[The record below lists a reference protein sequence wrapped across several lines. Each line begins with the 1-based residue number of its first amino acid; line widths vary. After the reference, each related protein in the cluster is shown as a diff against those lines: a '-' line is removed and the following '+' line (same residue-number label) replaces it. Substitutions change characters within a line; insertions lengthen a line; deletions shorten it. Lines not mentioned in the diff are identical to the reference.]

1 MLNDRPVWQKWTEYL
16 QRWGLREFA
25 AWLLE
30 AVGPLTLL
38 GAQLVYIGQPLFEVF
53 IPDGNMEALA
63 RILEEP
69 NETEAF
75 VGYLREE
82 KVK

>member
-1 MLNDRPVWQKWTEYL
+1 
-16 QRWGLREFA
+16 
-25 AWLLE
+25 
-30 AVGPLTLL
+30 
-38 GAQLVYIGQPLFEVF
+38 VYIGQPLFEVF

-75 VGYLREE
+75 VAYLREE
-82 KVK
+82 KAK